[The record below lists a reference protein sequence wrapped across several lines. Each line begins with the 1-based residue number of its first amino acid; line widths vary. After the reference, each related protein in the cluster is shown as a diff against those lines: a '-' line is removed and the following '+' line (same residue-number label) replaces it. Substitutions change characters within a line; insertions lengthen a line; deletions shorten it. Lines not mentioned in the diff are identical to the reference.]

1 MYYMSGS
8 MHKRKW
14 IKYVYNLKKNIN
26 LFAMVPQE
34 GKCGSKTKQNFN
46 LEAIIVK
53 FYKNNGS
60 LSRMS
65 QCAVDERGWASV
77 YILVTNWMLGE
88 KKRSQRWI

>member
-1 MYYMSGS
+1 
-8 MHKRKW
+8 
-14 IKYVYNLKKNIN
+14 
-26 LFAMVPQE
+26 MVPQE

-77 YILVTNWMLGE
+77 YILVTN
-88 KKRSQRWI
+88 